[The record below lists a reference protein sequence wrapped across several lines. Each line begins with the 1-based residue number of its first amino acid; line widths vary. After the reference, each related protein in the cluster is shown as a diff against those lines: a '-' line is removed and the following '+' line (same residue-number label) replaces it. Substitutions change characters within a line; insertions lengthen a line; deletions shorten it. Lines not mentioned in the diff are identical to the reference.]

1 MSTQMNEITA
11 RGTADSI
18 AISNITECSTDTDR
32 ALTINEKK
40 RKLEDVYSSNQWKG

>member
-1 MSTQMNEITA
+1 MNEITA

-18 AISNITECSTDTDR
+18 AISNITECSTDTDG

-40 RKLEDVYSSNQWKG
+40 RKIEDVYASE